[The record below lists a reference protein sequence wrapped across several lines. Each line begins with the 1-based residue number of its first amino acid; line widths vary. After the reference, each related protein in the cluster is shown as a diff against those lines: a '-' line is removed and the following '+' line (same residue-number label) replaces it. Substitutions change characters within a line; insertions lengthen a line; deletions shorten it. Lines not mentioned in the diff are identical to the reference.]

1 MNKCKYEVDFMNNFK
16 ALPAFLDVLEN
27 AEVTFKNLYDRVG
40 ELDKATNDMLH
51 DFEFDK
57 FYRTEG
63 HRKARQLKAIR
74 QERRAAKNTMELLYP
89 LKEFA
94 RNNRSLRSAINKLM
108 EEIEKVA
115 EKQEVRVYEP
125 RILEKSPVAGQHFDT
140 NVMEL
145 ANCRSVRKKRK

>member
-1 MNKCKYEVDFMNNFK
+1 MNKCKYEEDFMNNFK

-27 AEVTFKNLYDRVG
+27 AEVTFKTLYDRVG

-94 RNNRSLRSAINKLM
+94 RNNRNLRASIGKLM
-108 EEIEKVA
+108 DDIEKVA

-125 RILEKSPVAGQHFDT
+125 RVLEKSPVAGQHFDT
-140 NVMEL
+140 NVMKL
-145 ANCRSVRKKRK
+145 ANCRAYKKKSK